1 MEIKQN
7 EKDNR
12 SKIYLLT
19 LIGILFLFNVGLLY
33 NHFTSKKENK
43 IVVEKL
49 TDEKSD
55 LQKELQAEIEKF
67 DILNEENEGLKGKLV
82 TQDAALNEKINQI
95 KVLLKKG
102 NLSDADVKKA
112 KSEIAQLKL
121 DIENYKLK
129 IAELSQKVENLTQ
142 ENSGLNEELST
153 EKVKVSDQKKV
164 IESKDRTIS
173 LARKLNAGSISAFA
187 VRERKLFGKKEV
199 TTDKASRTEE
209 IKVKFTLDKN
219 EVSESGDKDIFVKL
233 IGPDG
238 APITSK
244 VQTTKVDGTETL
256 YTEKKTI
263 DYQNDRID
271 AIVYCKKQG
280 DFTKGTYT
288 VELFA
293 EGHRIGTSSF
303 ILK

>member
-19 LIGILFLFNVGLLY
+19 LIGILFLFNIGLLY

-67 DILNEENEGLKGKLV
+67 DILNEENEGLKGKLA

-102 NLSDADVKKA
+102 NLSDADVKRA

-142 ENSGLNEELST
+142 ENTGLNEELST

-173 LARKLNAGSISAFA
+173 IARKLNAGSISAFA
-187 VRERKLFGKKEV
+187 VRERKLSGKKEV

-209 IKVKFTLDKN
+209 IKIKFTLDKN
-219 EVSESGDKDIFVKL
+219 EVSESGDKEIFVKL

-288 VELFA
+288 VEIFA